1 MKGFHAQARKRQ
13 RGFSIIE
20 IIIAILL
27 VAVAIIGLA
36 TMTSTNTQTSDFS
49 KTMTSATTLARD
61 KIEELKGK
69 SYAGLTGGADTSGI
83 YARSWSLEYAPSP
96 HDYKIITV
104 TVNWTWQGKP
114 STVELKTIR
123 TRD

>member
-1 MKGFHAQARKRQ
+1 MTGSPSQARKRQ
-13 RGFSIIE
+13 RGFSIVE

-49 KTMTSATTLARD
+49 KTMTSETTLARD
-61 KIEELKGK
+61 KIEEMKGR
-69 SYAGLTGGADTSGI
+69 SYDSLSEGTDASGI
-83 YARSWSLEYAPSP
+83 YTRIWSLESAPSP

>member
-49 KTMTSATTLARD
+49 KTMTSATTLAGD
-61 KIEELKGK
+61 KIEELKGRD
-69 SYAGLTGGADTSGI
+69 YDTLAGGTDTSGI
-83 YARSWSLEYAPSP
+83 YARSWVLASSPSP
-96 HDYKIITV
+96 HDYKVITV
-104 TVNWTWQGKP
+104 TVTWNWQGK
-114 STVELKTIR
+114 SHKVELKTIR
-123 TRD
+123 TKD